1 MRQFRRISAAMSA
14 YDGGGDGQGTG
25 FMKPRFPSSLPV
37 AACVCAL
44 AALLCAAA
52 PAAAQNY
59 EMQQLL
65 NRMERLQQ
73 EMSTLQ
79 RHVYRGEKPPPSAV
93 APAPAGGDAASRTLV
108 ARLSQRVNELEG
120 ELRRMTGRNEELG
133 HAVAQV
139 KSRLDKLVADVDFRL
154 TALERGAPAAAA
166 PGAPPPPQSDAA
178 PIGGETGGDSASGAP
193 AAPGPNTLGTLRT
206 DPAGRPLPSAPGAA
220 PPAQQQAA
228 VPAAET
234 PQQQYDR
241 AHTLIVKEQNFTE
254 AERVLRDFI
263 DRNPKHDLTPNAH
276 YWLGRT
282 YFVREDFQQ
291 AAFTFAEGV
300 QKFPRSEKA
309 PANLL
314 NLGMSLARLGKER
327 EACTAYSRLLQ
338 NFPDAEESVKRRVPR
353 EQARAKCR

>member
-1 MRQFRRISAAMSA
+1 
-14 YDGGGDGQGTG
+14 
-25 FMKPRFPSSLPV
+25 MKPNFPSSLPV
-37 AACVCAL
+37 AAGVCAL
-44 AALLCAAA
+44 AVLLSAVS

-93 APAPAGGDAASRTLV
+93 APASAEGDVASRTLV
-108 ARLSQRVNELEG
+108 ARMSQRINELEG

-133 HAVAQV
+133 HAVNQV

-154 TALERGAPAAAA
+154 SALERGGTGAGADAAA
-166 PGAPPPPQSDAA
+166 PAPLLPQSDVA
-178 PIGGETGGDSASGAP
+178 PSGGGSASAPP
-193 AAPGPNTLGTLRT
+193 AAPGPNTLGMLRT
-206 DPAGRPLPSAPGAA
+206 GPDGRPLPGASGAA
-220 PPAQQQAA
+220 APAAQQQAA
-228 VPAAET
+228 LPAQET

-241 AHTLIVKEQNFTE
+241 AHTLIVKEQNFDE

-263 DRNPKHDLTPNAH
+263 EKNPQHDLTPNAH

-282 YFVREDFQQ
+282 YFVREDYQQ

-327 EACTAYSRLLQ
+327 EACTAYSRLQQ
-338 NFPDAEESVKRRVPR
+338 NFPDAEDSVKRRIPS

>member
-1 MRQFRRISAAMSA
+1 
-14 YDGGGDGQGTG
+14 
-25 FMKPRFPSSLPV
+25 V
-37 AACVCAL
+37 AACAGAL
-44 AALLCAAA
+44 AALLSAAA

-79 RHVYRGEKPPPSAV
+79 RHVYRGEKPPPSAL
-93 APAPAGGDAASRTLV
+93 APAPAGGDAASRTLI

-154 TALERGAPAAAA
+154 SAIERGGAGAGAAA
-166 PGAPPPPQSDAA
+166 PMPLAPQSDAK
-178 PIGGETGGDSASGAP
+178 PPGGETGAGGGSASAPP
-193 AAPGPNTLGTLRT
+193 AAPGPNTLGVLRT

-220 PPAQQQAA
+220 PPAPQQQAA
-228 VPAAET
+228 VPTAET

-241 AHTLIVKEQNFTE
+241 AHTLIVKEQNFVE